1 MLCSL
6 GQAPVPSRLRA
17 SVGDANHSINAHRN
31 LARQTL
37 LCSRPF
43 RLSSSSLVR
52 SSKSGQPPVEEPVA
66 ASEEPVEQGQQDG
79 HRRPFQRLREWVG
92 RRAQALS
99 MSQGPDDGGAG
110 RPDTSILRLIRLG
123 LIVAV
128 FFCVALARELVVMR
142 GHVTRTREVGGVW
155 EILHA
160 GSCMQFP
167 GLCSDSHG
175 AHLPLLPRSSTP
187 SSPPC

>member
-6 GQAPVPSRLRA
+6 GQLPAPPRLRA
-17 SVGDANHSINAHRN
+17 SVAGDANAHCCTSIPHRN
-31 LARQTL
+31 WSRQSL
-37 LCSRPF
+37 LCSKLFGLP
-43 RLSSSSLVR
+43 SLLR
-52 SSKSGQPPVEEPVA
+52 ASKAEQPPIEDQVP
-66 ASEEPVEQGQQDG
+66 ASNEAVEQGQQDG

-142 GHVTRTREVGGVW
+142 GQATRTREVWG
-155 EILHA
+155 
-160 GSCMQFP
+160 
-167 GLCSDSHG
+167 
-175 AHLPLLPRSSTP
+175 
-187 SSPPC
+187 